1 MKASRFALV
10 CLILSLTL
18 SFGCSSSAAPPL
30 ANVEFQ
36 GQEKIPER
44 VENLRGTALL
54 GLDEADLPA
63 NIKSP
68 DVSFFVMLSPTQVD
82 QGILVKAPLSSE
94 KLKQLDSAKLNVS
107 GNVTTVEDP
116 AMVARFKEKYGF
128 QLKTSPE
135 GKVQMIV
142 HEGPLELPPASPEPA
157 ASQEP
162 PPATPSPAASEEG

>member
-18 SFGCSSSAAPPL
+18 AFSCSSSAAPPL

-36 GQEKIPER
+36 GQEQIPRR

-63 NIKSP
+63 EIKSP
-68 DVSFFVMLSPTQVD
+68 DASFFVMLSPTQVD

-107 GNVTTVEDP
+107 GDVTTVDDP
-116 AMVARFKEKYGF
+116 AMVARFKQKYGF

-157 ASQEP
+157 ASEE
-162 PPATPSPAASEEG
+162 PPATPAPTASEEG